1 MYKIYY
7 NHRTS
12 YFCKLI
18 AIYILFY
25 FIYKNIVTKFQ
36 HRENEHNH
44 GLLWVKDALMYEV
57 HTNEKIEWFINKFIS
72 CDISLLL
79 NPLLNAQ
86 QHQHTCTCKKKDV
99 LCKFHYPLSPM
110 RETKIL

>member
-7 NHRTS
+7 DHRTS

-18 AIYILFY
+18 AKYHYIYIY
-25 FIYKNIVTKFQ
+25 IYIYIYNFIYKKIVTKFQ
-36 HRENEHNH
+36 HRENEHDH
-44 GLLWVKDALMYEV
+44 GLLWVKNALMYEV

-72 CDISLLL
+72 CDISLLP

-86 QHQHTCTCKKKDV
+86 QHQHTCTC
-99 LCKFHYPLSPM
+99 
-110 RETKIL
+110 